1 MSADNIRPF
10 KPSPASEI
18 LYQAIK
24 SHRDREHPVA
34 PDSSQVPSPHH
45 GLAESPSP
53 PSSSTTHTSQ
63 SEAAGSFYPGAFIDD
78 ISSDFREWCE
88 TKRTCWPTSLVEFLS
103 DIEFMF
109 AKDLGDDPHSPRG
122 YQTRRDYSWVPSVLC
137 DIFHNSLP
145 PEPMLH
151 ILEYFLSLLSVLI
164 LSDATTVEGEAHFY
178 RDLLLRTVAPSQDS
192 LIMEPNFL
200 GALDPADASDHTPR
214 LNLEPMEISLVRDI
228 RRQLYLHTIQPM

>member
-34 PDSSQVPSPHH
+34 PDSSQAPSPHH

-53 PSSSTTHTSQ
+53 PSFSTTHTSQ
-63 SEAAGSFYPGAFIDD
+63 SEAAGSYYPGAFIDD
-78 ISSDFREWCE
+78 SFAEFREWCE

-103 DIEFMF
+103 YCEFML
-109 AKDLGDDPHSPRG
+109 AKDLDDSSINRG
-122 YQTRRDYSWVPSVLC
+122 HQTRLDYSWVPSVLC
-137 DIFHNSLP
+137 DIFHSSLA

-151 ILEYFLSLLSVLI
+151 ILGYFLSLLSVLI
-164 LSDATTVEGEAHFY
+164 LSDATAAEREAHIF
-178 RDLLLRTVAPSQDS
+178 RDLLIRTVAPAADDLS
-192 LIMEPNFL
+192 LAPNFL
-200 GALDPADASDHTPR
+200 GALDPSDASDHTPR
-214 LNLEPMEISLVRDI
+214 FNMEPDEISLVRDI
-228 RRQLYLHTIQPM
+228 RRQLYLHAIEPQ